1 MHSEQLAA
9 KRIRVKPWVKI
20 VFGVLAAALVI
31 ALAIRLGG
39 WSQHGQDN
47 RLTALVNPWNGV
59 DNSGFTPHPTELE
72 GMQIDKNMKKPLETL
87 LADCRGAGFTPTLTA
102 GYRTEAEQQEL
113 FDETVRSL
121 LAGGDLSENEA
132 MVIAAMRVGRPGT
145 SEHELGLAVD
155 FAEDEALLSWLREN
169 AWRYGFILR
178 YPDGAEEITGM
189 PGCPW
194 HYRYIGEAAA
204 AQIQQMGI
212 TLEEYATMFYS
223 DSAAVVFEK

>member
-1 MHSEQLAA
+1 MSSEQLAA
-9 KRIRVKPWVKI
+9 KRIKIKPWVKI

-39 WSQHGQDN
+39 WSHHGQDN

-59 DNSGFTPHPTELE
+59 DNCGFAPHPTEFD
-72 GMQIDKNMKKPLETL
+72 GIQIDKNMKKPLETL
-87 LADCRGAGFTPTLTA
+87 LAECRRAGFAPALTA
-102 GYRTEAEQQEL
+102 GYRTQAEQQEL

-132 MVIAAMRVGRPGT
+132 TAIASMRVGRPGT

-169 AWRYGFILR
+169 AWQYGFILR
-178 YPDGAEEITGM
+178 YPAGSEILTGRDAD
-189 PGCPW
+189 PA
-194 HYRYIGEAAA
+194 HFRYVGEAAA
-204 AQIQQMGI
+204 EQIHAMNA
-212 TLEEYATMFYS
+212 TLEEYLSLFYG
-223 DSAAVVFEK
+223 DSAQVIFE